1 MLLRNGKNTIM
12 QLKKL
17 NQLEKYVLNRRNIE
31 QQIYKEQMRSNMKLN
46 KINRPIIPLKS
57 KTKIG
62 MQLNKRISIKNK
74 PIVPVTLPTMKP
86 RSIKPKSMKPII
98 IKPKSI
104 KPSSVKLSSSSIKP
118 IIASRIIVQEPLS
131 TDKISMDDIN
141 NIDSEIRS
149 STLSPPLY
157 YESPPPPYQIEDA
170 APAIKTMSMV
180 DYDDTDALSYTDEDL
195 EYRD

>member
-1 MLLRNGKNTIM
+1 M
-12 QLKKL
+12 Q
-17 NQLEKYVLNRRNIE
+17 V
-31 QQIYKEQMRSNMKLN
+31 
-46 KINRPIIPLKS
+46 
-57 KTKIG
+57 
-62 MQLNKRISIKNK
+62 
-74 PIVPVTLPTMKP
+74 
-86 RSIKPKSMKPII
+86 
-98 IKPKSI
+98 
-104 KPSSVKLSSSSIKP
+104 
-118 IIASRIIVQEPLS
+118 PLS